1 MDSSEN
7 NRLAFGVTAFPSS
20 TPHQDS
26 NQSGPSHQIGFT
38 FRHPQACGG
47 FSQWASSSA
56 GLLNASPSVG
66 HAPDVSEKTNP
77 TTSDCKMELDAA
89 ENAPR
94 TVAEGALAASAAV
107 VRGEQKQVNS
117 LGLLASEA
125 IAPDKTEMSGV
136 TSLVPLAASAS
147 RACVVFELQSGP
159 EKCLPLG
166 SLDISTIRNDKV
178 LYYFGVLAIQALLL
192 PKFQCDSSKKRGF
205 WKGKLTL
212 YGLTFESDYTFHT
225 PLQAKS
231 AMARKALEK
240 LQSPYSSWKVPP
252 EPMDCPLATG
262 WGWTDILKDYCIQ
275 NGLPEPTYTEYSHK
289 QGCRHEAHVANFSR
303 FGVLKHY
310 NQEWNSRNAAAQM
323 TLYAL
328 LTFGQLPPDGISGAA
343 ALRNFDEG
351 LLVVVPRETVEAG
364 ISNGKDISKGPRKRL
379 GDDHANKGQVKKRGF
394 KSSSESINANL
405 LPLAGNA
412 RLIPVEEREEN
423 VEKRWSVSY
432 WELKSELERG
442 CETHTGKLQR
452 ICQLLSLENPE
463 FRIERNNGSWKEGDY
478 NAAAYF
484 NNDPFLRRA
493 SPIGESKGSMSEAKE
508 ACAQKVITYLIE
520 MVREDTRLEDEAAR
534 QSDRIRNWGSIS
546 R

>member
-1 MDSSEN
+1 
-7 NRLAFGVTAFPSS
+7 
-20 TPHQDS
+20 
-26 NQSGPSHQIGFT
+26 
-38 FRHPQACGG
+38 
-47 FSQWASSSA
+47 
-56 GLLNASPSVG
+56 
-66 HAPDVSEKTNP
+66 
-77 TTSDCKMELDAA
+77 MELDAA

-303 FGVLKHY
+303 FGVLKQY

-442 CETHTGKLQR
+442 CETHTGKLQK
-452 ICQLLSLENPE
+452 NPE

>member
-1 MDSSEN
+1 
-7 NRLAFGVTAFPSS
+7 
-20 TPHQDS
+20 
-26 NQSGPSHQIGFT
+26 
-38 FRHPQACGG
+38 
-47 FSQWASSSA
+47 
-56 GLLNASPSVG
+56 
-66 HAPDVSEKTNP
+66 
-77 TTSDCKMELDAA
+77 MELDAA

-147 RACVVFELQSGP
+147 RACVVFELQS
-159 EKCLPLG
+159 
-166 SLDISTIRNDKV
+166 TIGNAELTEIQCRAQKSACPWALSIYPPFATTKSFITSV
-178 LYYFGVLAIQALLL
+178 YWQYRPFYFQSFGV
-192 PKFQCDSSKKRGF
+192 SSKKRGF